1 MTPTLEQTLDQRIH
15 AVNSERGVVEA
26 ALAQQFPAFTPLTPR
41 PASAAGHLGLH
52 ARPDAQA
59 AQVTEALYGEALEV
73 LEELEGGWAW
83 VRTVHDGYLGY
94 TRSEGLGEA
103 RPAPLKI
110 TALRAHLYA
119 APSIK
124 APLLSRLSSGA
135 GLQVLGDQ
143 EQHGEYGWWRVA
155 YRDREGFV
163 RTSATDPQEPRS
175 GEDFLRQYLG
185 VPYVWGG
192 RSAWGID
199 CSGLAQLMTRLPL
212 PRDADQ
218 QRDFLPTTQTPRL
231 GDLAFFPGHVGIMLD
246 ERRMIHANAT
256 HMAVSIET
264 LGEGSYGRKLAQTL
278 TGFGRVPD
286 DLGATSTTQDAAE

>member
-1 MTPTLEQTLDQRIH
+1 MTQTQELDLRIH
-15 AVNSERGVVEA
+15 AVNTERNVVEA
-26 ALAQQFPAFTPLTPR
+26 ALAQQFPAFTALTPR
-41 PASAAGHLGLH
+41 PASAAGQVGLH
-52 ARPDAQA
+52 ARPDELAP
-59 AQVTEALYGEALEV
+59 QVTEALYGEALEV

-83 VRTVHDGYLGY
+83 IRTLHDGYLGY
-94 TRSEGLGEA
+94 ARSEGLSEV
-103 RPAPLKI
+103 RPASVKI

-135 GLQVLGDQ
+135 GLHVLGEQ
-143 EQHGEYGWWRVA
+143 EQHGEYSWWRVA
-155 YRDREGFV
+155 FKDREGFV
-163 RTSATDPQEPRS
+163 RTSATEPQEP
-175 GEDFLRQYLG
+175 GDFEDELRQYLG

-199 CSGLAQLMTRLPL
+199 CSGLAQLVTRLPL

-218 QRDFLPTTQTPRL
+218 QRDVLPATRTPRQ

-286 DLGATSTTQDAAE
+286 DLGAAQDAAK